1 MENYS
6 EVFSNKTSKVIIG
19 STTTVLNLISCMLCF
34 GIVWFE
40 KFGYEHKRTLV
51 NKLTSNF
58 FTMAA
63 VGLTLVHISESS
75 IYFTGK
81 NHLYNKLSK
90 IEIAKPSVVLWEM

>member
-19 STTTVLNLISCMLCF
+19 LTTTVLNIISCMLCF

-40 KFGYEHKRTLV
+40 KFGNDHKRTLV

-63 VGLTLVHISESS
+63 VGIALVHISESS

-81 NHLYNKLSK
+81 KDWYDKHSK
-90 IEIAKPSVVLWEM
+90 IEIAKPSIV